1 MERTSNLLDE
11 AMAETPNNSVVLIED
26 CVETSGAFVL
36 HHLMK
41 RSLSPQSSSLLIFVA
56 FAHPFSHYDRILRK
70 LGCNLVMQKDN
81 KRLLFFDMLMPQRS
95 GEKTSHSRC
104 FSHGYK
110 ERRGSRPETPR
121 AAFHKIQN
129 DEKKKERNEEEKK
142 RCVYIHIVSEA
153 ATSIYEVAGKTGL
166 HALYHKIHKA
176 VEMASL
182 SESNK
187 HIVIMIDDISVM
199 EIAANGCTDDVL
211 DFLHYCHTLTTQ
223 FGCLLVVLTH
233 EDIYSVADR
242 ATILLQMEY
251 LGDVLVKAEPLPT
264 GLATDVHGQLT
275 VLNKS
280 NCNSLGSSRN
290 KMHNFQFRLKESSA
304 EYFYPGSLS

>member
-11 AMAETPNNSVVLIED
+11 AMAETPQNSVVLIED

-95 GEKTSHSRC
+95 
-104 FSHGYK
+104 
-110 ERRGSRPETPR
+110 
-121 AAFHKIQN
+121 
-129 DEKKKERNEEEKK
+129 D
-142 RCVYIHIVSEA
+142 
-153 ATSIYEVAGKTGL
+153 EVAGKSGL

-242 ATILLQMEY
+242 ATILLQMQY
-251 LGDVLVKAEPLPT
+251 LADVLVKAEPLPT